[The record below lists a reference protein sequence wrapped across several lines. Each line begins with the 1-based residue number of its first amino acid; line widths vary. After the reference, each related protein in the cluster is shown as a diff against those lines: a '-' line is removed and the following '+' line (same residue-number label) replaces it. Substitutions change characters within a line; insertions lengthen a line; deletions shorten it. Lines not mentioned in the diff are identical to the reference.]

1 MPTGYTAAI
10 EKGISFEHF
19 VLSCARNFGAC
30 IALRDENSDVL
41 PTIENVTFGRDEYSK
56 EELEQEESNLIY
68 YKNLSDEDWKNE
80 QQQSIQNEQNWI
92 NEQIKKKTELL
103 EKYHLMRQKVY
114 EWNPPTPEHY
124 GLRDFMLS
132 QIDDSIKHDC
142 DLSYYKGKLEILKT
156 ETVEEYKEKTIADC
170 ERSIEYFKKEIREN
184 NKRNKNRVEWVQQL
198 LDSLKK
204 D

>member
-10 EKGISFEHF
+10 EKGISFENF

-30 IALRDENSDVL
+30 IALRDESSDVL
-41 PTIENVTFGRDEYSK
+41 PTTENVMFGRDEYSK
-56 EELEQEESNLIY
+56 KELEQEESNLIY

-80 QQQSIQNEQNWI
+80 QQKSIQNEENWI
-92 NEQIKKKTELL
+92 NAEIKAKNELL
-103 EKYHLMRQKVY
+103 EKYHLMRQKVC
-114 EWNPPTPEHY
+114 EWTPPTHKHY

-132 QIDDSIKHDC
+132 QIADSIKGDC
-142 DLSYYKGKLEILKT
+142 DLSYYKIKLGILKT

-170 ERSIEYFKKEIREN
+170 ERSIEYLKKEIREN

>member
-1 MPTGYTAAI
+1 
-10 EKGISFEHF
+10 
-19 VLSCARNFGAC
+19 
-30 IALRDENSDVL
+30 
-41 PTIENVTFGRDEYSK
+41 
-56 EELEQEESNLIY
+56 
-68 YKNLSDEDWKNE
+68 
-80 QQQSIQNEQNWI
+80 
-92 NEQIKKKTELL
+92 
-103 EKYHLMRQKVY
+103 MRQKVY